1 MPQESISQI
10 LNNRYR
16 EFELARNE
24 NEHSKTSILDD
35 QTIDIGE
42 FYGCLCHQAPQTYPI
57 TATDNQKIE
66 VPRIDESSFKYFF
79 SSSSTSLKE

>member
-24 NEHSKTSILDD
+24 NDHSHTSILND

-42 FYGCLCHQAPQTYPI
+42 FYGCLCHQAPHVP
-57 TATDNQKIE
+57 DNRNGQSE
-66 VPRIDESSFKYFF
+66 NRSAAH
-79 SSSSTSLKE
+79 